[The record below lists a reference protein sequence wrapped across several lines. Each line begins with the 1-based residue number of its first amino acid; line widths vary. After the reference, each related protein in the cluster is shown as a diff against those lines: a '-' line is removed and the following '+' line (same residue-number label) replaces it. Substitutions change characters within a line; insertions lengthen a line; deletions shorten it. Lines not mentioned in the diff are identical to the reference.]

1 MAGVARLRSRSIIF
15 GFWFLILGL
24 VAARVAY
31 DDQIVAAASQGG
43 TAIAPS
49 ITATASRPG

>member
-1 MAGVARLRSRSIIF
+1 MIL

-31 DDQIVAAASQGG
+31 NDQIVAAALHGRGAS
-43 TAIAPS
+43 APS
-49 ITATASRPG
+49 ITMTATRPG